1 MRSASIVAAG
11 VLSLFIVACTQ
22 FPTEKQGSVDLRP
35 QISFK
40 VANASSPSL
49 DAHVYVNGLDGGLV
63 RDYLEGRSAL
73 RVLNGTNRI
82 KVAAGDRVFYDAN
95 VFTGDGV
102 SKSLILE

>member
-1 MRSASIVAAG
+1 MKPNSVVAA
-11 VLSLFIVACTQ
+11 VLLALVAVGCTQ
-22 FPTEKQGSVDLRP
+22 FPTEKQGTVDLRP

-40 VANASSPSL
+40 VSNPDSPSL

-63 RDYLEGRSAL
+63 RDYLEGRAAL

-82 KVAAGDRVFYDAN
+82 KVARGDRVFFDAN
-95 VFTGDGV
+95 VFAGDRV